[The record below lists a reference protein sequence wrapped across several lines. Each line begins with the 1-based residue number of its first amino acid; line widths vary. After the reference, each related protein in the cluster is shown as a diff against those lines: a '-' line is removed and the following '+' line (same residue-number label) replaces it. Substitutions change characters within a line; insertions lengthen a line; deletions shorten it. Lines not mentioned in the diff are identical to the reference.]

1 MLIRLRHFPTSTRKI
16 RDVAIEY
23 DAVVKMSG
31 KFLGRGGVILT
42 PISILMK
49 EYLENGC
56 DFYP

>member
-1 MLIRLRHFPTSTRKI
+1 MLIRSRHFPTSTRKT

-23 DAVVKMSG
+23 DAVAKMSG
-31 KFLGRGGVILT
+31 KFLGGGGGV
-42 PISILMK
+42 ISILMK